1 MDNSS
6 YFSLGATLY
15 TPCNHPNLQTIM
27 SNGLGSKSMVF
38 CTEDAIPEHELE
50 QSIDKLRSSIKKLS
64 QDKAT
69 FKRFI
74 RPRTPS
80 LLEEIMQFDG
90 IENIDGFVL
99 PKYDLST
106 CDDYH
111 RVLEQSTINF
121 EIMPTLESLDVMEPL
136 KLPKIRESLNKI
148 KGDVICL
155 RIGGNDL
162 FNILGIKR
170 MPNHT
175 IYDTPLR
182 IIIENLIINFRP
194 YGYELSAPVFDMMDD
209 QETLNKE
216 LSLDVNYGFFGKTA
230 IHPKQVSIIEDFFKS
245 YSISHIEQADS
256 VFKEYAPAVYR
267 MNGQMMEVTC
277 HSNWAKRTISL
288 ANSF

>member
-38 CTEDAIPEHELE
+38 CTEDAVPEHELE
-50 QSIDKLRSSIKKLS
+50 HSIDNLRLSIKKLS
-64 QDKAT
+64 HDRVT

-80 LLEEIMQFDG
+80 LLAEIMQFDG
-90 IENIDGFVL
+90 IENIDGF
-99 PKYDLST
+99 K
-106 CDDYH
+106 
-111 RVLEQSTINF
+111 QSTNTF
-121 EIMPTLESLDVMEPL
+121 EIMPLESLDVMEPL
-136 KLPKIRESLNKI
+136 KLPQIRESLNKI

-170 MPNHT
+170 MPKQT

-194 YGYELSAPVFDMMDD
+194 YGYELSSPVFDMIDD

-216 LSLDVNYGFFGKTA
+216 LTLDVNYGFFGKTA

-245 YSISHIEQADS
+245 YSVSHIEQADS
-256 VFKEYAPAVYR
+256 VFKEYTTAVYR